1 MRRRSEIST
10 SSEGKKEREMGAGL
24 PFPKADAMW
33 ELGDLTPKFALRNN
47 SQEADLNG
55 LPENAHV

>member
-1 MRRRSEIST
+1 
-10 SSEGKKEREMGAGL
+10 MGAGL